1 MGDISNRLHGQAGGH
16 HHEPCPKGKPRSD
29 FRNPGLLDGPSIKRW
44 FLSLAPSV
52 SFAVLL
58 LGGVC
63 AVSGLATAQTATSS
77 VRYQLN
83 TGSTFE
89 HGCFPPCLC
98 PIMIAPVRGTFFL
111 TPTGVSGLFNTYAVS
126 GVRWTVW
133 INGAAVTVTGSGTYK
148 VGGEFALQQQL
159 SLNLRVG
166 GGSVQHFDSGLVGDS
181 TPFPNIKVT
190 ISVNGEVCFDTAFNV
205 IASPVR

>member
-1 MGDISNRLHGQAGGH
+1 
-16 HHEPCPKGKPRSD
+16 
-29 FRNPGLLDGPSIKRW
+29 GPSIKPR
-44 FLSLAPSV
+44 FLSLALRV

-58 LGGVC
+58 LSGTVG
-63 AVSGLATAQTATSS
+63 GLATAQSGTSS

-89 HGCFPPCLC
+89 RGCFPPCLC
-98 PIMIAPVRGTFFL
+98 PIMIAPVSGTFFL
-111 TPTGVSGLFNTYAVS
+111 TPTGVSDGGLFMTYAVS

-133 INGAAVTVTGSGTYK
+133 INGAAVTVKGSGTYK
-148 VGGEFALQQQL
+148 VGGEFALQQEL

-190 ISVNGEVCFDTAFNV
+190 ISVNGEVCF
-205 IASPVR
+205 